1 MTGVQT
7 CALPISGTESSGQP
21 ARLSKAKAQLMLG
34 LELDCVASAIG
45 PLRSI
50 ARPGLRPPVSAEAF
64 LCHTDVAR
72 TVSGLKEPVKAALM
86 PLAPMFSPSPWGL
99 ALCFD

>member
-1 MTGVQT
+1 
-7 CALPISGTESSGQP
+7 
-21 ARLSKAKAQLMLG
+21 MLG